1 MKIAILINGALPL
14 KTINAAFRKFPNAY
28 LYVLNSSFDVLEKS
42 HEILL
47 D

>member
-14 KTINAAFRKFPNAY
+14 KTINATFRKFPSAY

-42 HEILL
+42 HERLL
-47 D
+47 E